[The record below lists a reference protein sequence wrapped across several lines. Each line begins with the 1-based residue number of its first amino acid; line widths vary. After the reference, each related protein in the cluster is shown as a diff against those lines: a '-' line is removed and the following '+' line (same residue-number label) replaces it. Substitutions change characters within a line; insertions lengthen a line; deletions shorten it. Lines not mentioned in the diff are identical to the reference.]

1 MAASDHMCRY
11 YVCSC
16 EQTWPGS
23 WSLPVLLS
31 QHAFS
36 RRLREEENGLGLG
49 GVVQRCPWSER
60 LCISLWRRV
69 MTMKNGWTFLCVLWE
84 VKCQNED
91 LGKPKASP
99 SSAPGVCCV
108 RQGALAVCLLGCFNE
123 GFVINLLWRGPL
135 RCAFNNKTSNI
146 C

>member
-1 MAASDHMCRY
+1 MAASDHTCRH
-11 YVCSC
+11 YVRSC
-16 EQTWPGS
+16 EQIWPGS
-23 WSLPVLLS
+23 WSLSVLVS
-31 QHAFS
+31 QHAFF
-36 RRLREEENGLGLG
+36 RRLTKEENGLGLG

-69 MTMKNGWTFLCVLWE
+69 MTMKNGWAFLCVLWE
-84 VKCQNED
+84 VRCQNED

-99 SSAPGVCCV
+99 RSAPGVCCV
-108 RQGALAVCLLGCFNE
+108 GQGALAVCLLECFDE

-135 RCAFNNKTSNI
+135 RCAFNNKTSSI